1 MHIIINNIRKIACA
15 ACVFLLPAI
24 AAENISAT
32 ESPAP
37 APASANTVIKGRIID
52 DEGEPIMGSFRHAER
67 HRLRNKFQSRRGIQI
82 YRSVRLQNRAFSQVY
97 RHETGRIYRKTQR
110 ERDHHHVS

>member
-52 DEGEPIMGSFRHAER
+52 DEGEPIMGASVMLKGTAFGTSSNLDGE
-67 HRLRNKFQSRRGIQI
+67 FV

-110 ERDHHHVS
+110 ERDHHHAS